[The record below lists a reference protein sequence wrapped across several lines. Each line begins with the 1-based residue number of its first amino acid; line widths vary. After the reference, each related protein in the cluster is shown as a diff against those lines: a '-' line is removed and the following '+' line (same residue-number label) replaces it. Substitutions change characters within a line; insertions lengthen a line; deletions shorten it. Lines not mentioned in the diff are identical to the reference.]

1 MLIASLVISFISLTV
16 SVLAMNVAVRNP
28 EIHIY
33 HEPED
38 KDKSLS

>member
-1 MLIASLVISFISLTV
+1 MLIASLVISFISLTI

-28 EIHIY
+28 EVHVY

-38 KDKSLS
+38 KD